1 MSHEY
6 SETWLHLDKDLD
18 AVIYIYIYA
27 ILCIICIKKCTVH
40 MDRRLPQVIGK
51 QAATI
56 IEIREKLGDPEHR
69 KKLGFSPAE
78 NGGLSIQ
85 K

>member
-1 MSHEY
+1 
-6 SETWLHLDKDLD
+6 
-18 AVIYIYIYA
+18 
-27 ILCIICIKKCTVH
+27 

-69 KKLGFSPAE
+69 KKLGISPAE

>member
-1 MSHEY
+1 
-6 SETWLHLDKDLD
+6 
-18 AVIYIYIYA
+18 
-27 ILCIICIKKCTVH
+27 

-69 KKLGFSPAE
+69 KKMGFSPAE